1 MPIKKILTKQS
12 IYEIYYPV
20 NTKKTGNN
28 MTDDKITT
36 ETLSISLPSQV
47 IDDMDVKRKAEYKN
61 RSEYIK
67 DLILADL
74 AQPKLV

>member
-1 MPIKKILTKQS
+1 
-12 IYEIYYPV
+12 
-20 NTKKTGNN
+20 

-47 IDDMDVKRKAEYKN
+47 IGDMDAKRKAEYKN

-74 AQPKLV
+74 NQPKFL

>member
-1 MPIKKILTKQS
+1 
-12 IYEIYYPV
+12 
-20 NTKKTGNN
+20 

-47 IDDMDVKRKAEYKN
+47 IDDMDAKRKAEYKN

-74 AQPKLV
+74 KQPKFL

>member
-1 MPIKKILTKQS
+1 MQK
-12 IYEIYYPV
+12 
-20 NTKKTGNN
+20 
-28 MTDDKITT
+28 DDKIENTVI
-36 ETLSISLPSQV
+36 SVSLPEQ
-47 IDDMDVKRKAEYKN
+47 IIIDMDAKRKAEYKN

>member
-1 MPIKKILTKQS
+1 
-12 IYEIYYPV
+12 
-20 NTKKTGNN
+20 